1 MCGVLGFGPHVSVM
15 TRKTLASCIATQCVK
30 TFTQLRENFKTCRY
44 VCSPANI
51 WSCHG
56 YSYLGKTIQWITDD
70 LSRKSVVLAY
80 RRFKGTYSCDKI
92 AELITHIFA
101 DYELDTDKTVSVVT
115 NNGSN
120 FVKAFKG

>member
-1 MCGVLGFGPHVSVM
+1 M
-15 TRKTLASCIATQCVK
+15 
-30 TFTQLRENFKTCRY
+30 
-44 VCSPANI
+44 
-51 WSCHG
+51 
-56 YSYLGKTIQWITDD
+56 
-70 LSRKSVVLAY
+70 SRKSVVLVC
-80 RRFKGTYSCDKI
+80 RRFKGTYSYNKI